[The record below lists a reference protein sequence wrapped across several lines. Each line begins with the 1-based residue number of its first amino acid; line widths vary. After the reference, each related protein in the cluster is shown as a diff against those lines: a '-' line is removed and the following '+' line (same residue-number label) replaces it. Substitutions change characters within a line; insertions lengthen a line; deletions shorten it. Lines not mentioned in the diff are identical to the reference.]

1 MKFNFR
7 DIQPGTYNAKVS
19 QIKEDQGPFGPFL
32 RLSFTIVQ
40 GELKNY
46 KFFGFVKP
54 TALKQS
60 KFYRWVTHILG
71 EQPDDDFDT
80 KDLIGKHCLV
90 LLSKVKDFYS
100 VTDVYEQNQAL
111 ISFDGSL
118 NSITVVRNKA
128 KS

>member
-1 MKFNFR
+1 MKFTFR
-7 DIQPGTYNAKVS
+7 VIQEGAYMAKVS
-19 QIKEDQGPFGPFL
+19 EIKKDQGPFGPFL
-32 RLSFTIVQ
+32 RLTFSIVD

-46 KFFGFVKP
+46 KFSGFVKP

-71 EQPDDDFDT
+71 EKPDDDFDT

-100 VTDVYEQNQAL
+100 VTDVYMENHGL
-111 ISFDGSL
+111 IGLEAKRDSF
-118 NSITVVRNKA
+118 TVMRNRA